1 MDTMFK
7 AILFLF
13 LLGLNLRVH
22 AQTSPFRPGGI
33 PLAVR
38 TPYVNSWL
46 LGGRQGPT
54 LGHDWSKL
62 SNGAVSLSHGSTCSL
77 SKC

>member
-1 MDTMFK
+1 MDSVFK
-7 AILFLF
+7 AILFFF
-13 LLGLNLRVH
+13 LLGLSLRVH

-46 LGGRQGPT
+46 LGGRQGPN

-62 SNGAVSLSHGSTCSL
+62 SNGAVSL
-77 SKC
+77 